1 MFKEVIVLDIMLYH
15 AFLPENHQHHVP
27 FKVIKEEGIKSTTKS
42 NHVYGNGGS
51 INLDVTEQFRPV
63 GAPDWI
69 DFKKTIRADITNR
82 FSKSFYFPVFTNKI
96 KVFNGEI
103 SLNIYDQAFYEDLKY
118 TDEEALNFDT
128 GESIEHWIKKYWES
142 MVSLEQYLENKPYKE
157 PEILIF
163 EDVPKQI
170 IKVCE

>member
-1 MFKEVIVLDIMLYH
+1 MIFLDIMLYH

-27 FKVIKEEGIKSTTKS
+27 FKDIMEDGIKSTTQS

-51 INLDVTEQFRPV
+51 IHLEITERFRPV
-63 GAPDWI
+63 GAADWI
-69 DFKKTIRADITNR
+69 DFKNTVRANITNR
-82 FSKSFYFPVFTNKI
+82 FSKSFCFPVFTNKI
-96 KVFNGEI
+96 KVFNSEI

-128 GESIEHWIKKYWES
+128 GKSLEYWIKEYWQS
-142 MVSLEQYLENKPYKE
+142 MVSLEQYIEKKPYKE

-163 EDVPKQI
+163 EDVPRQI
-170 IKVCE
+170 IKVCEK